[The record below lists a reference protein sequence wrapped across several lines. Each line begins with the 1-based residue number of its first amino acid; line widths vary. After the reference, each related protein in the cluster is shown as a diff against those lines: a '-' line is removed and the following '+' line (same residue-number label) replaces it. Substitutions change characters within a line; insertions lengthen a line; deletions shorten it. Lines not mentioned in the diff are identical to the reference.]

1 MAWLDDY
8 KLEMNKDLLA
18 CDIILDSGLEV
29 GLSWKTIYLG
39 EKGHMEEKKKALHV
53 EINAI
58 RNQHNFTV
66 LSNKYGR
73 LGTGFLGGQKM
84 WLFPVKNKTK
94 SYHSNK
100 KLMKSI
106 LRQKSFLNLMQS
118 DTNADILTL
127 DTKTG

>member
-1 MAWLDDY
+1 MRARVEKRSVLGWNKSKDTSFWFENGVHKIYKNSLHYKNTMDMAWLDDY

-84 WLFPVKNKTK
+84 
-94 SYHSNK
+94 
-100 KLMKSI
+100 
-106 LRQKSFLNLMQS
+106 
-118 DTNADILTL
+118 
-127 DTKTG
+127 

>member
-58 RNQHNFTV
+58 RNQQNFT
-66 LSNKYGR
+66 
-73 LGTGFLGGQKM
+73 
-84 WLFPVKNKTK
+84 
-94 SYHSNK
+94 
-100 KLMKSI
+100 I
-106 LRQKSFLNLMQS
+106 L
-118 DTNADILTL
+118 
-127 DTKTG
+127 